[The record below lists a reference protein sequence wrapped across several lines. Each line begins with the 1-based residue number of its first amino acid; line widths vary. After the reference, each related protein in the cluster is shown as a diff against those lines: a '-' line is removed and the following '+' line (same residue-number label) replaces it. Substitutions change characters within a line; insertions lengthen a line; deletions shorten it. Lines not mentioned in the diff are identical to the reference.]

1 MDGIGEAVFE
11 DKMSDIQ
18 KSVLKSEHVYDAK
31 VVYFM
36 SRDWIW
42 REHGLGTWDVS
53 EKSTDTKESSK
64 QPVDRNKWKNI
75 KSRSLWIQRSQDAKT
90 EKQMKSANNQM
101 KDL

>member
-36 SRDWIW
+36 SRDWI
-42 REHGLGTWDVS
+42 
-53 EKSTDTKESSK
+53 
-64 QPVDRNKWKNI
+64 
-75 KSRSLWIQRSQDAKT
+75 
-90 EKQMKSANNQM
+90 
-101 KDL
+101 